1 MAVIS
6 GIGTY
11 VPRLRLDRKAMYK
24 AIGWVNPAAFKP
36 GFKAVAN
43 WDEDSV
49 TMAVAAARDLGEKMG
64 EGWMAGIKAVF
75 FATATP
81 SFTERPGAGIIAGA
95 LDLPETIRTADFT
108 GSPNAL
114 AQAMAAAADAV
125 DAGAG
130 KILVVTG
137 DTRMGRPGAPTDYLY
152 GDAGAAILIAGAGE
166 GLKVLGTTAV
176 NKDFMDHWRGNGEA
190 FDRQW
195 EDRWIRDAA
204 FGPFL
209 VEAIGNLLKRK
220 NIPAT
225 DLDFACLP
233 DLYAR
238 DLRKVARKTGMDEGI
253 LAQPL
258 VGEVGYTGNP
268 QAVLLLSRAATGIKA
283 GNLGLVMGFGY
294 GAAGMAVQAT
304 PGFDPGRF
312 TGIEKQVA
320 GGDPLANYT
329 KYAGLRGKMD
339 VDKGIRGEA
348 QAFTALNFTF
358 RKRREVLAL
367 VGSRCTKCGTPQ
379 FPSQRVCVNPECRAV
394 DSMEDY
400 PFADRQA
407 TVFSFTEDNL
417 AYTPDPPAIYALV
430 DFDGGGRFWFDITDT
445 GPGRIR
451 VGSRV
456 KFVFRIR
463 YVDKDRGL
471 RGYFYKAVAVQGGED
486 A

>member
-11 VPRLRLDRKAMYK
+11 IPRLRLDRKAMYK

-49 TMAVAAARDLGEKMG
+49 TMAVAAARNLGEKMG
-64 EGWMAGIKAVF
+64 EGWKTGIKAVF

-81 SFTERPGAGIIAGA
+81 SFAERPGAGIIAGA

-108 GSPNAL
+108 DSPNAL

-125 DAGAG
+125 DAGAE

-137 DTRMGRPGAPTDYLY
+137 DTRMGMPGSPTDYLY
-152 GDAGAAILIAGAGE
+152 GDAGAALLVTGTGE
-166 GLKVLGTTAV
+166 GLKILGTSAI
-176 NKDFMDHWRGNGEA
+176 NKDFMDHWRGNGEG

-209 VEAIGNLLKRK
+209 VDLTNNLLKT
-220 NIPAT
+220 NDISST
-225 DLDFACLP
+225 DLAFACMP

-238 DLRKVARKTGMDEGI
+238 DLRGVAKKTGINENI

-268 QAVLLLSRAATGIKA
+268 QAVLLLSRAANGIKP
-283 GNLGLVMGFGY
+283 GDRGLVLGFGY
-294 GAAGMAVQAT
+294 GAAGMAVEAT
-304 PGFDPGRF
+304 PGFDSTRF
-312 TGIEKQVA
+312 SGVENQIASGE
-320 GGDPLANYT
+320 PLTNYT

-339 VDKGIRGEA
+339 VDKGIRGES
-348 QAFTALNFTF
+348 QAFTALNLSF

-379 FPSQRVCVNPECRAV
+379 FPAQRVCVNPKCRSV
-394 DSMEDY
+394 DTMEDY
-400 PFADRQA
+400 PFADRLA

-430 DFDGGGRFWFDITDT
+430 DFDEGGRFWFDITDT

-451 VGSRV
+451 VGTRV

-471 RGYFYKAVAVQGGED
+471 RGYFYKAVAVQGGKD